1 MNQLQ
6 TENIKQKKV
15 PKLSRNLFNVT
26 KPPEN
31 SFPPHDLKSEL
42 IKTRINKNILNND
55 LAFDDI
61 YKDNDSFFIS
71 PIQNQIDLSYFE
83 LNNISSI
90 NSTNEYKFFEYFDYF
105 QPLLKKEENNTQNQ
119 KIFDITKI
127 NKKIGRIKKYSSL
140 IGKHNKFSEDNI
152 IRKIKRRF
160 LENVRLYINDEY
172 KKDCISKKKNK
183 GKNNWLKKIDPKFSR
198 KIKKR
203 DNLQW
208 FKFKIFEVFSENI
221 SLKYTSFGIDS
232 NKQKI
237 QNFFL
242 TEEPNKVKDILNT
255 TIETLFNIYIK
266 NEKLDNFKT
275 LNDDVKQLEKQMK
288 ELGQENIKEYLIKYE
303 KTAKNMKMIFINK
316 TERNNEGY

>member
-6 TENIKQKKV
+6 TENKKQKKV

-42 IKTRINKNILNND
+42 IKTRINKNIINND
-55 LAFDDI
+55 LTFEDI

-71 PIQNQIDLSYFE
+71 PIQNQIDLSYYE

>member
-42 IKTRINKNILNND
+42 IKTRINKNIINND
-55 LAFDDI
+55 LTFDDI

-275 LNDDVKQLEKQMK
+275 LNDDMKQLEKQMK

>member
-42 IKTRINKNILNND
+42 IKTRINKNIINND
-55 LAFDDI
+55 LTFDDI

-90 NSTNEYKFFEYFDYF
+90 NSTNEYKFFEYF
-105 QPLLKKEENNTQNQ
+105 QPLLKKEENNIQNQ
-119 KIFDITKI
+119 KIFEITKI

>member
-31 SFPPHDLKSEL
+31 SFSPHDLKSEL
-42 IKTRINKNILNND
+42 IKTRINKNIINND
-55 LAFDDI
+55 LTFDDI

-275 LNDDVKQLEKQMK
+275 LNDDMKQLEKQMK

>member
-42 IKTRINKNILNND
+42 IKTRINKNIINND
-55 LAFDDI
+55 LTFDDI

-160 LENVRLYINDEY
+160 LENVRLYIND
-172 KKDCISKKKNK
+172 
-183 GKNNWLKKIDPKFSR
+183 
-198 KIKKR
+198 
-203 DNLQW
+203 
-208 FKFKIFEVFSENI
+208 
-221 SLKYTSFGIDS
+221 
-232 NKQKI
+232 
-237 QNFFL
+237 
-242 TEEPNKVKDILNT
+242 
-255 TIETLFNIYIK
+255 
-266 NEKLDNFKT
+266 
-275 LNDDVKQLEKQMK
+275 
-288 ELGQENIKEYLIKYE
+288 
-303 KTAKNMKMIFINK
+303 
-316 TERNNEGY
+316 

>member
-1 MNQLQ
+1 MNQFQ
-6 TENIKQKKV
+6 PGNKKQKKNA
-15 PKLSRNLFNVT
+15 KFSCHLFNIT
-26 KPPEN
+26 KSPEN
-31 SFPPHDLKSEL
+31 VFPPNDIKSE
-42 IKTRINKNILNND
+42 IKKSKINRNILDND
-55 LAFDDI
+55 LSIDDI
-61 YKDNDSFFIS
+61 YKDNDSFFVS
-71 PIQNQIDLSYFE
+71 QVPNQLDLSYFE
-83 LNNISSI
+83 INNISSM

-105 QPLLKKEENNTQNQ
+105 QPILKQEDNKIQKQ
-119 KIFDITKI
+119 KIFEITKI
-127 NKKIGRIKKYSSL
+127 NKKIGRIKKNSTL
-140 IGKHNKFSEDNI
+140 KGKHNKFSQDNI

-208 FKFKIFEVFSENI
+208 FKLKIFEVFSEKL
-221 SLKYTSFGIDS
+221 SLKYTTFGTDS

-242 TEEPNKVKDILNT
+242 TDESNKIKEILNT
-255 TIETLFNIYIK
+255 NIETLFNIYIK
-266 NEKLDNFKT
+266 NEKLDSFKT
-275 LNDDVKQLEKQMK
+275 LKDDMKQLEKQMK

>member
-42 IKTRINKNILNND
+42 IKTRINKNIINND
-55 LAFDDI
+55 LTFDDI

-119 KIFDITKI
+119 KIFDIIKI

>member
-1 MNQLQ
+1 MNQFQ
-6 TENIKQKKV
+6 HENKKQKKNA
-15 PKLSRNLFNVT
+15 KFSCHLFNIT
-26 KPPEN
+26 KSPEKV
-31 SFPPHDLKSEL
+31 FPPNDIKSE
-42 IKTRINKNILNND
+42 IKKSKINRNILDND
-55 LAFDDI
+55 LSIDDI
-61 YKDNDSFFIS
+61 YKENDSFFVS
-71 PIQNQIDLSYFE
+71 QVPNQLDLSYFE
-83 LNNISSI
+83 INNISSM

-105 QPLLKKEENNTQNQ
+105 QPILKQEDNKIQKQ
-119 KIFDITKI
+119 KIFEITKI
-127 NKKIGRIKKYSSL
+127 NKKIGRIKKNSTL
-140 IGKHNKFSEDNI
+140 IGKHNKFSQDNI

>member
-6 TENIKQKKV
+6 TENKKKKKV

-42 IKTRINKNILNND
+42 IKTRINKNIINND
-55 LAFDDI
+55 LTFDDI

>member
-42 IKTRINKNILNND
+42 IKTRINKNIINND
-55 LAFDDI
+55 LTFDDI

-119 KIFDITKI
+119 NIFDITKI

-275 LNDDVKQLEKQMK
+275 LSDDVKQLEKQME

>member
-6 TENIKQKKV
+6 PGNKKQKTV

-26 KPPEN
+26 KPSEN
-31 SFPPHDLKSEL
+31 SIPPQDLKSEL

-55 LAFDDI
+55 LTFDDI

-105 QPLLKKEENNTQNQ
+105 QPLLKKEENNIQNQ
-119 KIFDITKI
+119 KIFEITKI

>member
-42 IKTRINKNILNND
+42 IKTRINKNIINND
-55 LAFDDI
+55 LTFDDI

>member
-31 SFPPHDLKSEL
+31 TFPPHDLKSEL
-42 IKTRINKNILNND
+42 IKTRINKNIINND
-55 LAFDDI
+55 LTFDDI

-275 LNDDVKQLEKQMK
+275 LNDDMKQLEKQMK

>member
-42 IKTRINKNILNND
+42 IKTRINKNIINND
-55 LAFDDI
+55 LTFDDI

-172 KKDCISKKKNK
+172 KKYCISKKKNK

>member
-6 TENIKQKKV
+6 PGNKKQKTV

-26 KPPEN
+26 KPSEN
-31 SFPPHDLKSEL
+31 SILPQDLKSEL
-42 IKTRINKNILNND
+42 IKTR
-55 LAFDDI
+55 
-61 YKDNDSFFIS
+61 
-71 PIQNQIDLSYFE
+71 
-83 LNNISSI
+83 
-90 NSTNEYKFFEYFDYF
+90 
-105 QPLLKKEENNTQNQ
+105 
-119 KIFDITKI
+119 I

>member
-42 IKTRINKNILNND
+42 IKTRINKNIINND
-55 LAFDDI
+55 LTFDDI

-119 KIFDITKI
+119 KIFNITKI

>member
-42 IKTRINKNILNND
+42 IKTRINKNIINND
-55 LAFDDI
+55 LTFDDI

-275 LNDDVKQLEKQMK
+275 LNDDMKQLEKQMK
-288 ELGQENIKEYLIKYE
+288 ELGQENIKDYLIKYE

>member
-42 IKTRINKNILNND
+42 IKTRINKNIINND
-55 LAFDDI
+55 LTFDDI

-119 KIFDITKI
+119 NIFDITKI